1 MNRPAAQF
9 DFSQRRLGT
18 LLHPTSLPSG
28 TLSDAFRWIDFLHRS
43 GLSVWQVLPFGIPQ
57 GGLSPYQCLSA
68 FAINPALFGHIPAT
82 EDELPESELKTE
94 SFHNFCERQRYWL
107 DDFAIYLIIKSKF
120 SQRPWFEWPHL
131 YRNRDPKVLGQIA
144 VQFSREIRDIKW
156 QQYAIAV
163 CWQQILQYC
172 QQYDVHV
179 FGDMPIFV
187 AHDSA
192 DVWAHQ
198 ELFLLD
204 SEGQPTVVTGV
215 PPDYFSETGQRW
227 GNPHYDWDAMEN
239 EQFEWWIQRF
249 HHNFE
254 WFDLLR
260 IDHFRGLESVWMI
273 DAECETAVDG
283 YWQKVPGDKLLTV
296 LQDEMHK
303 SGKILP
309 LVAEDLGI
317 ITDEVRALKHRYHL
331 PGMSVLQFA
340 FDDFDDNPH
349 KPKNVVAETVI
360 YTGTHDNDTS
370 LGWFSA
376 LSAEDQEHVLQNL
389 GLQSDEKVV
398 ERMIEMI
405 LLTDATL
412 AIIPFQDFLRL
423 GSEARMNT
431 PGTIENN
438 WQWRLTWEQIDT
450 FWRNSESL
458 LCCDSSGRCNN
469 NLHRVIN
476 AK

>member
-1 MNRPAAQF
+1 MNRMNRPVAQF

-18 LLHPTSLPSG
+18 ILHPTSLPSG
-28 TLSDAFRWIDFLHRS
+28 TLEDAFRWIDFMSQS

-68 FAINPALFGHIPAT
+68 FAINPALFGHIPSIT
-82 EDELPESELKTE
+82 SDLPEGELKAE
-94 SFHNFCERQRYWL
+94 SFQTFCERQRYWL
-107 DDFAIYLIIKSKF
+107 DDFALYMIIKSQF
-120 SQRPWFEWPHL
+120 SQRPWFEWPQQ
-131 YRNRDPKVLGQIA
+131 YKERDPKIME
-144 VQFSREIRDIKW
+144 EIEGRFVNAIRNIKR
-156 QQYAIAV
+156 QQYALSIR
-163 CWQQILQYC
+163 WQQIHQYC
-172 QQYDVHV
+172 RQRDIHI

-198 ELFLLD
+198 GLFLLD
-204 SEGQPTVVTGV
+204 SEGQPTVVAGV

-227 GNPHYDWDAMEN
+227 GNPHYNWDAMED
-239 EQFEWWIQRF
+239 EQFEWWKQRF

-273 DAECETAVDG
+273 DVECETAVDG

-296 LQDEMHK
+296 LQNEMNK
-303 SGKILP
+303 SGQVLP

-340 FDDFDDNPH
+340 FDEFEDNPH
-349 KPKNVVAETVI
+349 KPKNVGPETVI
-360 YTGTHDNDTS
+360 YTGTHDNDTT
-370 LGWFSA
+370 LGWFNS
-376 LSAEDQEHVLQNL
+376 LSAEVQHHVLQNL
-389 GLQSDEKVV
+389 GLESADRIVTK
-398 ERMIEMI
+398 MIETI
-405 LLTDATL
+405 LHTDATL

-431 PGTIENN
+431 PGTTENN
-438 WQWRLTWEQIDT
+438 WLWRLTWEQVDMLWGNIEIHR
-450 FWRNSESL
+450 WCESAA
-458 LCCDSSGRCNN
+458 RCNN
-469 NLHRVIN
+469 N
-476 AK
+476 